1 MSATSAM
8 PYLPLSYA
16 SPRGCPVRRPT
27 AGRRW
32 RVVVHLSE
40 SKARSSPHGP
50 WRSPPSI
57 CTRSR
62 KCWLMQ
68 KRNTALR
75 KEIMCTRRCWG
86 TENRRWII
94 GISER
99 NAYLGGHQSAYK
111 DKHCV
116 PTGRRTPH
124 PHGFLQTWR
133 PYRTLGLRLSVSPQT
148 LLVPN
153 RQSKINNQKS
163 LSTTRQT
170 VSNTSL

>member
-1 MSATSAM
+1 
-8 PYLPLSYA
+8 
-16 SPRGCPVRRPT
+16 
-27 AGRRW
+27 
-32 RVVVHLSE
+32 
-40 SKARSSPHGP
+40 
-50 WRSPPSI
+50 
-57 CTRSR
+57 
-62 KCWLMQ
+62 MQ

-133 PYRTLGLRLSVSPQT
+133 PYRTLGLRLSIRFTPNVVSTKSTIKNQ
-148 LLVPN
+148 
-153 RQSKINNQKS
+153 QSKIPLYNAPNCFKYFSEFS
-163 LSTTRQT
+163 LTFCGGFIESAFLKFLTAFF
-170 VSNTSL
+170 SSPFIA